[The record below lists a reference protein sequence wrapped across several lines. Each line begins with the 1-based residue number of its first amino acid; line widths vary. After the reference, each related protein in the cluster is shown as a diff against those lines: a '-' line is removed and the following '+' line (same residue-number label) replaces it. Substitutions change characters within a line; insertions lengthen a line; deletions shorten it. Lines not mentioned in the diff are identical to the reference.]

1 MRKFTKGLLLTFI
14 ASAMS
19 FGAYAQE
26 TEIGDPDQQEE
37 IAGAAI
43 DGYFRIINVGYQQ
56 AKKFQSGVMYI
67 SQKTTAQP
75 ELNSDEAITEPGTVM
90 YLKAIDMTS
99 MPENIGK
106 YEDVYEGDLEVLN
119 LRSQGVDAAKAVYSP
134 LVAFLRQGFL
144 DGLAF
149 ANLPTQENWKFKD
162 AEIQSIVEAMFEKMK
177 MFMEPTK
184 TDAGDEAWYLK
195 STTPSTQPLVDALTE
210 KGIELDVQ
218 GQTPTDWAWNKLVW
232 AALSYYQ
239 SIGSTQLYDQWYN
252 YVAFEDRIHMG
263 HTYYLIGGR
272 VITDLKTYQRHDAGA
287 QEYISFANNNKY
299 YTIDGFLPEIEVA
312 NEAGEFAKWIL
323 EPIVEGTDVSNR
335 HDYFAVKNGVQGYNE
350 DPIDGVK
357 KIYTT
362 IYTDFPMKLVDNGNN
377 TVKAWGFRSAP
388 KILDGV
394 TVDDKP
400 VAGYLV
406 AEPIEGVIPARTPVV
421 VECTTTARETN
432 LLQPTFTPLEEDKD
446 APVGVSVLS
455 GIFFKQAFDKNSQ
468 SGVDPE
474 DVFEYYKMPLDPQ
487 PTLVARKNVRVF
499 NKVEAYNP
507 NPIGFYKYNGT
518 AILPN
523 KAFMIL
529 DSSMAEANIFI
540 VDEDTFNALGI
551 EEVATTS
558 QENNTIY
565 DIQGR
570 VVTNP
575 TKGLYIVNGKKM
587 GIK

>member
-19 FGAYAQE
+19 FGAYAQ
-26 TEIGDPDQQEE
+26 DQSTSE
-37 IAGAAI
+37 AAI

-56 AKKFQSGVMYI
+56 AKKFETGVMYI
-67 SQKTTAQP
+67 SEKTTAQP
-75 ELNSDEAITEPGTVM
+75 SLNSDEAITEPGTVM
-90 YLKAIDMTS
+90 YLKATEGSI
-99 MPENIGK
+99 PEYIGK
-106 YEDVYEGDLEVLN
+106 YEDVFEGDLEVLN

-134 LVAFLRQGFL
+134 LVATLKKGFT
-144 DGLAF
+144 DGLSYL
-149 ANLPTQENWKFKD
+149 NQPTQENWGFSN
-162 AEIQSIVEAMFEKMK
+162 AEIESLINAMFEKMK
-177 MFMEPTK
+177 MFLEPTETAK
-184 TDAGDEAWYLK
+184 GEEAWYLK
-195 STTPSTQPLVDALTE
+195 STTPNPQPLVDALTE
-210 KGIELDVQ
+210 KGITISVIE
-218 GQTPTDWAWNKLVW
+218 GQTPAKWAWNKMVW
-232 AALSYYQ
+232 AALSYYE
-239 SIGSTQLYDQWYN
+239 SIGADDLHEQWYH
-252 YVAFEDRIHMG
+252 YVVYEDRINMG

-272 VITDLKTYQRHDAGA
+272 IITDLKTYQRHDAGA
-287 QEYISFANNNKY
+287 REYISFANNNKY
-299 YTIDGFLPEIEVA
+299 YTNPALIPEIERA
-312 NEAGEFAKWIL
+312 NEAGDYAKWIL
-323 EPIVEGTDVSNR
+323 EPIVEGTDVGNR

-350 DPIDGVK
+350 DKVDGVK

-362 IYTDFPMKLVDNGNN
+362 IYTDFPMKLVDNGDK

-388 KILDGV
+388 KVLDGYE
-394 TVDDKP
+394 VDGKP

-487 PTLVARKNVRVF
+487 PTLVARKLVRVF

-587 GIK
+587 VIK

>member
-43 DGYFRIINVGYQQ
+43 DGYFRIINAGYQ
-56 AKKFQSGVMYI
+56 KNKDFQSGVMYI

-106 YEDVYEGDLEVLN
+106 YEDVNEGDLEVLN

-144 DGLAF
+144 DGLTF
-149 ANLPTQENWKFKD
+149 ANLPTQEDWKLND
-162 AEIQSIVEAMFEKMK
+162 DEIQSIVEAMFEKMK
-177 MFMEPTK
+177 MFMSPTK
-184 TDAGDEAWYLK
+184 TKDGEEAWYLK

-210 KGIELDVQ
+210 KNIELDVQ
-218 GQTPTDWAWNKLVW
+218 GQTPTEWAWNKLVW
-232 AALSYYQ
+232 SALSYYQ
-239 SIGSTQLYDQWYN
+239 SIGSKQLYDQWYN

-272 VITDLKTYQRHDAGA
+272 IITDLKTYQRHDAGA
-287 QEYISFANNNKY
+287 QEYISFANNNQY
-299 YTIDGFLPEIEVA
+299 YTIEGFVPEIEK
-312 NEAGEFAKWIL
+312 AGDYSKWIL

-362 IYTDFPMKLVDNGNN
+362 IYTDFPMKLVDNGDK

-394 TVDDKP
+394 TVNDKP

-587 GIK
+587 VIK